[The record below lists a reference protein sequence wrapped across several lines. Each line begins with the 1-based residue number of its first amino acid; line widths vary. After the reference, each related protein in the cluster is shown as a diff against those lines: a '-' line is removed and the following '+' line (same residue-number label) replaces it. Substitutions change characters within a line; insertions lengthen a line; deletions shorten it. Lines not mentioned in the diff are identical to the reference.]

1 MATPSTSP
9 QGDLLTLARLALVGR
24 PQDVQA
30 LLHKLAR
37 RYQKTDPDTAQGLLD
52 LLRQAPSRM
61 SPIRRSA
68 EIPLPIDGDSRLQL
82 LRVEQ
87 PGSAPDAPI
96 LAEDRIAV
104 LHQII
109 AEHAAADRL
118 HAAGL
123 EPSRSVLFVGPPG
136 VGKTLSARWLA
147 ATIGK
152 PLLILDLS
160 AVMSSLL
167 GKTGN
172 NLRAIFD
179 YAKSV
184 DGILFLDELDAVA
197 KRRDDSGEIGEL
209 KRLVTVLLQ
218 EIDDWPADR
227 LLIAATNHP
236 TLLDPAIWRR
246 FELILEFDKPD
257 AQLLAMAITRFLG
270 NDVLPDGWLPILT
283 TVYRDF
289 NFSDAE
295 RALKAAR
302 RRAVIDGTST
312 SDALE
317 TSVLALMGSLERDQR
332 LAVAQA
338 LSATTGVSQ
347 RRVSE
352 ITGISRDTLRKHT
365 ASAPKKRKLR
375 TEIANGRQ

>member
-1 MATPSTSP
+1 MASPSTSP
-9 QGDLLTLARLALVGR
+9 QGDLLTLARLALAGR

-37 RYQKTDPDTAQGLLD
+37 RYQKTDPGTAQGLLD

-61 SPIRRSA
+61 SPIRRST

-96 LAEDRIAV
+96 LAEDRIAI

-257 AQLLAMAITRFLG
+257 ARLLATAITRFLG
-270 NDVLPDGWLPILT
+270 NDALPDGWLPILT
-283 TVYRDF
+283 TVYRNF

-352 ITGISRDTLRKHT
+352 VTGISRDTLRKHT
-365 ASAPKKRKLR
+365 APAPKKRKLR
-375 TEIANGRQ
+375 QENANGRQ